1 MAAFAIYLALIR
13 NDLGFADEI
22 LPARIC
28 DACDVALTVTIV
40 PVSSGN
46 HFRLFMRSLPRGV
59 VYFASLGF
67 SFVETSTVCAMMG
80 LVRPERRKPTI
91 VQLVH
96 FARFLLSRGCA
107 DAEADFRIASSEI

>member
-1 MAAFAIYLALIR
+1 MAAFAIYLAHIR
-13 NDLGFADEI
+13 NDPGFVYET

-59 VYFASLGF
+59 VYFASLGMRTEF
-67 SFVETSTVCAMMG
+67 RKFALELEALD
-80 LVRPERRKPTI
+80 LV
-91 VQLVH
+91 
-96 FARFLLSRGCA
+96 ALSWRLKRWRCV
-107 DAEADFRIASSEI
+107 

>member
-1 MAAFAIYLALIR
+1 MAALAIYLTHTR

-40 PVSSGN
+40 PVNSGN

-59 VYFASLGF
+59 VYFASLGMRTEF
-67 SFVETSTVCAMMG
+67 RKFAI
-80 LVRPERRKPTI
+80 ERDLQI
-91 VQLVH
+91 VP
-96 FARFLLSRGCA
+96 
-107 DAEADFRIASSEI
+107 SSWR